1 LTRAVGGR
9 DSGGNARAEG
19 TDVAKIIGNLT
30 PQDDFMHPLGPEPNF
45 NESMYFNF
53 FDARRQL
60 GGFVRLGNRANE
72 GRAEMTVSIY
82 LPDGRVLFMFK
93 RPEIENNDRFDA
105 GGLRFE
111 VTLPSQRLRTVYE
124 GSVLELKEPRRMADP
139 RQAFTESP
147 TLRIHLD
154 LVHEAVGPMYGHS
167 RNDQEDAREAEQQF
181 AKAHYEQH
189 MAVTGT
195 LRIGD
200 EALEIDGYG
209 LRDHS
214 WGPRHWQAI
223 SGYEWLTMNFGPEL
237 GAMVSV
243 IRRDKGTEPRC
254 GGVLIRG
261 DQLEP
266 IVWADVTAE
275 YEPGELF
282 HRRVDAKIRTQ
293 SGEEME
299 IIGDVKG
306 FIPLRNRRDG
316 VTTYIG
322 EGMTEWRLGDK
333 VGYGLSELLRTLD

>member
-1 LTRAVGGR
+1 M
-9 DSGGNARAEG
+9 
-19 TDVAKIIGNLT
+19 AKILGNLT
-30 PQDDFMHPLGPEPNF
+30 PEDDYMHPLGPEPNF

-53 FDARRQL
+53 FDAGRRI

-72 GRAEMTVSIY
+72 RRAEMTVAVY

-93 RPEIENNDRFDA
+93 RPEIANNDQFDA

-111 VTLPSQRLRTVYE
+111 VLEPSQRLRTVYR
-124 GSVLELKEPRRMADP
+124 GSVLDLHEPRQMSDP
-139 RQAFTESP
+139 RRAFTESP
-147 TLRIHLD
+147 TRKIHLD

-167 RNDQEDAREAEQQF
+167 RNDREESLAAEQQF

-189 MAVTGT
+189 MAVHGT
-195 LRIGD
+195 LQIGD
-200 EALEIDGYG
+200 ESLQIDGLG

-223 SGYEWLTMNFGPEL
+223 SGYEWLTMNFGPDL

-243 IRRDKGTEPRC
+243 IRRDKDGDARS

-261 DQLEP
+261 DALEP

-275 YEPGELF
+275 YESGELY
-282 HRRVDAKIRTQ
+282 HRNVRAQIRTQ

-299 IIGDVKG
+299 ITGAVKG
-306 FIPLRNRRDG
+306 FIPLRNRRGG

-333 VGYGLSELLRTLD
+333 VGYGLSEFLRTLD